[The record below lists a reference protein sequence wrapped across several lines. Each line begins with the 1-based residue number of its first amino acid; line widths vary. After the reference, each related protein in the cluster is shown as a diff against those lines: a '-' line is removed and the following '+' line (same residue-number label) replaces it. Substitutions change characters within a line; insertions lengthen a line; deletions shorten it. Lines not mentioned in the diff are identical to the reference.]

1 MAIYTRKCEQKSL
14 KINNRGGWNKD
25 VSGEKKIERL
35 TVGAAG
41 DGGGDDYSVLE
52 SRFPE
57 SLMHGTRNLQF
68 FIKCFATNN
77 LGAH

>member
-25 VSGEKKIERL
+25 VSGEKKIESLMR
-35 TVGAAG
+35 
-41 DGGGDDYSVLE
+41 VLCME
-52 SRFPE
+52 SYPE

>member
-25 VSGEKKIERL
+25 VPGEKKIERL
-35 TVGAAG
+35 TVGA
-41 DGGGDDYSVLE
+41 GGDDYSVLE